1 MHAPRLSCRRAA
13 PRLTTYLTGGL
24 PAEEAAM
31 IRRHLEVCEAC
42 RASAKSLADTLDLL
56 RDALAASA
64 ASVPGFEPARVER
77 LRVETARPPAVAS
90 ARTFRLNPVW
100 AAAAALV
107 AMLGVAMVFPMV
119 KGGIERREI
128 LGAAAKARSIM
139 QAVYSKDTE
148 GIYLEV
154 VAWPQKAQPA
164 TPCAN
169 PFFRVRGEPAG
180 QGQVGAKLAA
190 TTITA
195 PAPAA
200 SAPPGELAEGPRDRY
215 RADNNRDSIASAR
228 PDSTLAFHYEGAT
241 AVSAGALESETL
253 KNMGHGTLSLAAGE
267 SGGGGIRFA
276 DADGDGYVD
285 RSGQGGAAEEAARRS
300 QVQEGPLVM
309 RGYYATRSGAGRAG
323 AREREKTLDSTV
335 AYDDVG
341 KAIGDDKEA
350 KKDEDGR
357 RVAADGKEKQRD
369 QVDRGLGWSGAD
381 QLQIGGN
388 KTESGKAPLVGDI
401 PAIGALSGSDAYS
414 ERTVLP
420 PETPKP
426 GSRTV
431 ADFSFTTPAALAGQ
445 LRALDADGLKALLES
460 HGASFPD
467 GATLNFE
474 SEFGRLNVG
483 HTTSEA
489 SDSVRRAL
497 DALSPADVEFNAY
510 VPTATNASSTFSIDV
525 DTASYAL
532 VRRELLAGRRPRPD
546 EVRTEEIVN
555 ALDYGYRSPPAGED
569 FAVETRLA
577 ASPFRPSQTVLQL
590 GVTARRVGRDRRRP
604 AALTAVLDLSGSMNT
619 PDRLGRARRALAM
632 LADALGPDDTLALVV
647 FGSDARLALEPT
659 PAADPARI
667 RAALAALATAGSTH
681 LENGLR
687 LGYATA
693 ARHFRAGASNRVLLF
708 SDGVANLGA
717 DTAAELLAGVAAERA
732 RGVTLSVFGVG
743 AGSFNDALLEQLA
756 DRGDGAYTILDS
768 DDAARRALVDDL
780 TATLHVVA
788 RDVKIQV
795 EFNPARAVRWRQLGY
810 ENRRLTRA
818 QFRDDRTDAGEVGSG
833 QSVTALY
840 ELDGL
845 APPPSGATAADAALA
860 TVRLR
865 WRDEGGRIRETE
877 TRIPAPATPP
887 DFASAPA
894 TTRLAVCA
902 AEFAERL
909 RGSPYS
915 AGLAPRGI
923 VDALQ
928 PAALELGRDRRVEEF
943 AELVR
948 RAADLRPGTGAP

>member
-1 MHAPRLSCRRAA
+1 MHAPRVSCRRAA
-13 PRLTTYLTGGL
+13 PRLTAYLTGGL
-24 PAEEAAM
+24 PAGEAAA

-42 RASAKSLADTLDLL
+42 RASAKALADTLDLL
-56 RDALAASA
+56 RDALTASA

-77 LRVETARPPAVAS
+77 LRVETARRPAVAPV
-90 ARTFRLNPVW
+90 RTFRLMPVW
-100 AAAAALV
+100 AAAALIVTLAAAVL
-107 AMLGVAMVFPMV
+107 FPMV

-128 LGAAAKARSIM
+128 IGAAAKARSIM

-148 GIYLEV
+148 GIYLKV

-164 TPCAN
+164 TPSAN
-169 PFFRVRGEPAG
+169 PFFRVRGEAAG
-180 QGQVGAKLAA
+180 RGRDGAKLADA
-190 TTITA
+190 SPHKPAPSA
-195 PAPAA
+195 PALPREPA
-200 SAPPGELAEGPRDRY
+200 DY
-215 RADNNRDSIASAR
+215 RRDSYRMDNSLAQDSR
-228 PDSTLAFHYEGAT
+228 EFKGPDATLSFQYVSPT
-241 AVSAGALESETL
+241 TVSAGALETEAL
-253 KNMGHGTLSLAAGE
+253 KVGSGTLSLATGE
-267 SGGGGIRFA
+267 GGGGGFPSA
-276 DADGDGYVD
+276 LDGSGYAGQGATDGD
-285 RSGQGGAAEEAARRS
+285 RRS
-300 QVQEGPLVM
+300 KVQEAPLVM
-309 RGYYATRSGAGRAG
+309 QGLYATRGGSGRSG
-323 AREREKTLDSTV
+323 ARERENTRESR
-335 AYDDVG
+335 DVNDVLE
-341 KAIGDDKEA
+341 KAMGGDKGAET
-350 KKDEDGR
+350 DETGR
-357 RVAADGKEKQRD
+357 QVAADGKEKRRERED
-369 QVDRGLGWSGAD
+369 GGLGWFDTEQSE
-381 QLQIGGN
+381 IGGK
-388 KTESGKAPLVGDI
+388 KTESGKVPVPGDI
-401 PAIGALSGSDAYS
+401 PVIGKLSGSNTDSGGRVA
-414 ERTVLP
+414 P
-420 PETPKP
+420 PECPKP
-426 GSRTV
+426 ELRTGQ
-431 ADFSFTTPAALAGQ
+431 DFSFTTPVALAEQ
-445 LRALDADGLKALLES
+445 LRVLDADRLKALLEA

-474 SEFGRLNVG
+474 DEFNRLNVG
-483 HTTSEA
+483 QTTSEA

-497 DALSPADVEFNAY
+497 DDLSPADVEFNAY
-510 VPTATNASSTFSIDV
+510 VPTATNAISTFSIDV

-532 VRRELLAGRRPRPD
+532 ARRELLAGRRPRPD

-577 ASPFRPSQTVLQL
+577 ASPFRPSQTVLQI

-619 PDRLGRARRALAM
+619 PDRLGRARRALA
-632 LADALGPDDTLALVV
+632 LLTDALGPDDTLALVV

-659 PAADPARI
+659 PASDATRI
-667 RAALAALATAGSTH
+667 RAALDALATAGSTH

-693 ARHFRAGASNRVLLF
+693 ARCFRAGASNRVLLF

-768 DDAARRALVDDL
+768 DAAARRALVDDL

-795 EFNPARAVRWRQLGY
+795 EFNPARAGRWRQLGY

-818 QFRDDRTDAGEVGSG
+818 QFRDDRADAGEVGSG

-840 ELDGL
+840 ELDGVT
-845 APPPSGATAADAALA
+845 PPPPGAPAAAAALA

-865 WRDEGGRIRETE
+865 WRDESGRIRETE
-877 TRIPAPATPP
+877 MRVAAPATPP

-915 AGLAPRGI
+915 AGLDSRGV

-928 PAALELGRDRRVEEF
+928 PAALELGRDRRLGEF

-948 RAADLRPGTGAP
+948 RAAELRP